1 MFSHPFQPPILSLF
15 LSTFS
20 YPSKHLGRKKER
32 PKSFSAA
39 TAAAAAAAA
48 AASRFRRR
56 RSPFPIPSTL
66 PSSLLPKL
74 RCLRRPLPFPP
85 FCTLRRLSRGLLQTP
100 PGAQLGSLGGFV
112 AAGRKKGAG
121 GAKEQGK
128 EVIYRPSTFFCGPFL
143 WRRVRSED
151 GFASEERSFALT
163 ACLLFYEEG
172 CDGGAVSC
180 SYLLHKKI
188 VQVP

>member
-1 MFSHPFQPPILSLF
+1 MKVFKPHVLSSISASDSLPLF

-20 YPSKHLGRKKER
+20 YPSPHLGRKKER

-48 AASRFRRR
+48 AAS
-56 RSPFPIPSTL
+56 PFPPPPVAAPDPINSSFL
-66 PSSLLPKL
+66 PSPQTAVS
-74 RCLRRPLPFPP
+74 LPFPP
-85 FCTLRRLSRGLLQTP
+85 LCTLRRLSRGLLQTP

-128 EVIYRPSTFFCGPFL
+128 EVIYRPSTFLP
-143 WRRVRSED
+143 
-151 GFASEERSFALT
+151 SFPLA
-163 ACLLFYEEG
+163 A
-172 CDGGAVSC
+172 GAE
-180 SYLLHKKI
+180 
-188 VQVP
+188 